1 MHEGLQLLGLPYAVL
16 CANQRQYSYKC
27 FLPDI
32 FNRFLGIQ
40 TRAQFERDEFA
51 EVGREM
57 VFGAQ
62 TTDLQPFEVRRVERG
77 ELQVGFLP
85 GYGRNL
91 AFYRRFHGNRTA
103 IAEVAL
109 KPVRHASHHAYSSA
123 PRCSSVSL
131 TSPGQ
136 PSRTRS
142 VAAAGRAS
150 LVHNSTSRTEARRH
164 KGCNPGA
171 TSRAV
176 TSPEGGGS
184 FRCRSVLRS
193 RSGSPWKVTI
203 PPSWARRTM
212 RCGSNSARSWAWKE
226 LALLF
231 ARRVSCSRRHTAN
244 SGDGSGSG
252 PAMQSRKASASAAKN
267 DE

>member
-57 VFGAQ
+57 LFGAQ
-62 TTDLQPFEVRRVERG
+62 ISALQPFEVRRVERG
-77 ELQVGFLP
+77 ELQVGSLP
-85 GYGRNL
+85 GYSRNL
-91 AFYRRFHGNRTA
+91 AFYHRFHGNRTP
-103 IAEVAL
+103 IAEVAI

-123 PRCSSVSL
+123 PRCSSVSI

-142 VAAAGRAS
+142 VAAAGRAN

-171 TSRAV
+171 TRRAV
-176 TSPEGGGS
+176 TPPPGGRS
-184 FRCRSVLRS
+184 LPCRSVLRS
-193 RSGSPWKVTI
+193 PSGSPLESPM
-203 PPSWARRTM
+203 PPS
-212 RCGSNSARSWAWKE
+212 
-226 LALLF
+226 LA
-231 ARRVSCSRRHTAN
+231 
-244 SGDGSGSG
+244 
-252 PAMQSRKASASAAKN
+252 P
-267 DE
+267 

>member
-57 VFGAQ
+57 LFGAQ
-62 TTDLQPFEVRRVERG
+62 IAALQPVEVRLGERG
-77 ELQVGFLP
+77 ELQVGSLP

-103 IAEVAL
+103 IAEVAI
-109 KPVRHASHHAYSSA
+109 KPVRHASHQAYSSA
-123 PRCSSVSL
+123 PRCSSVSI

-142 VAAAGRAS
+142 VAAAGGAS
-150 LVHNSTSRTEARRH
+150 LAPNSTSRTAAKRRQ
-164 KGCNPGA
+164 GCNPGA
-171 TSRAV
+171 TNRAC
-176 TSPEGGGS
+176 TAPRGGGN
-184 FRCRSVLRS
+184 R
-193 RSGSPWKVTI
+193 
-203 PPSWARRTM
+203 
-212 RCGSNSARSWAWKE
+212 
-226 LALLF
+226 
-231 ARRVSCSRRHTAN
+231 
-244 SGDGSGSG
+244 
-252 PAMQSRKASASAAKN
+252 
-267 DE
+267 